1 MDRRY
6 YIDLANSGLRMPIG
20 TDLVLQEEPDP
31 QHTKRDPELLGKVVA
46 KAARRYRTP
55 LAIPQMDLELE
66 KVCML
71 TLLGVPQSEAAAYHF
86 SECPDPGTVHV
97 LRDSTVKS
105 FTPELKA
112 HIGAVAY
119 VAEHTALLPMG
130 MSIGP
135 FSLTTKLL
143 SDPITPVY
151 LAGMGVTP
159 DEDPDVRL
167 LCTVLELS
175 VTMIV
180 RSLMAQIE
188 AGAKAV
194 AIAEPAANT
203 VYFSPKQIEQGAD
216 IFDRFVIDSNQRVK
230 ALLDKHGV
238 DLFFHCCGDLNDYM
252 VSRFASLEPV
262 ILSLGS
268 SRRLWEDARIVP
280 KHIVLFGNLPSKQFY
295 SDDLITIEQVKHQ
308 ARELVRRMREAGHP
322 FILGSECD
330 VLSVSGAEERI
341 KAKVQAF
348 VDCACE

>member
-6 YIDLANSGLRMPIG
+6 YIELANNGLRMPIG
-20 TDLVLQEEPDP
+20 TDLVLHEEPDP
-31 QHTKRDPELLGKVVA
+31 QRAKLDPELLGKVVA

-55 LAIPQMDLELE
+55 LAIPQMNLELE

-71 TLLGVPQSEAAAYHF
+71 SLLGVPRGQAPAYHF
-86 SECPDPGTVHV
+86 SEPPDPDALHTI
-97 LRDSTVKS
+97 RDSTEDS

-112 HIGAVAY
+112 HIGAVRY
-119 VAEHTALLPMG
+119 VARNTDLLPMG

-135 FSLTTKLL
+135 FSLMTKLL

-151 LAGMGVTP
+151 LAGTGVTP
-159 DEDPDVRL
+159 EEDPDVRL
-167 LCTVLELS
+167 LCEVLELS
-175 VTMIV
+175 LTMIL
-180 RSLMAQIE
+180 RSLRAQIE

-203 VYFSPKQIEQGAD
+203 VYLSPKQIGQGAD
-216 IFDRFVIDSNQRVK
+216 IFDRFVIAPNRRIKD
-230 ALLDKHGV
+230 LLDRHGV

-252 VSRFASLEPV
+252 VARFASLDPV

-268 SRRLWEDARIVP
+268 SRRLWEDAAIVP

-295 SDDLITIEQVKHQ
+295 SDDLITVEQVKQ
-308 ARELVRRMREAGHP
+308 LAEELVRRMRDAGHP

-330 VLSVSGAEERI
+330 VLSVPGAEERI

-348 VDCACE
+348 INCTPN